1 MTPVPSEATACTE
14 HPDNFMRNGGPY
26 GRNRD
31 QIFLSV
37 FYAFPDRFRNFG
49 RFAQAHTYMALTIAN
64 HNQCGK
70 GEATAAFNN
79 FCNAIDE
86 DNFFSKA
93 IIRFFT
99 SVTLIKI
106 SQNPSSF
113 P

>member
-1 MTPVPSEATACTE
+1 MRTLAFGQDITDACQFQYGTYRTAGNDAGTFGSRTQEHTACTE

-64 HNQCGK
+64 HNQ
-70 GEATAAFNN
+70 
-79 FCNAIDE
+79 
-86 DNFFSKA
+86 
-93 IIRFFT
+93 
-99 SVTLIKI
+99 
-106 SQNPSSF
+106 
-113 P
+113 